1 MLYWG
6 HNGKVGKLLQDE
18 TVTFLRIMVLKYILI
33 AWLIYT
39 YEDPWYMEQKY
50 LQSFLFRDGAI
61 FKTSYD

>member
-1 MLYWG
+1 
-6 HNGKVGKLLQDE
+6 
-18 TVTFLRIMVLKYILI
+18 MVLKYILI